1 MSSTSSFAVSGFKS
15 GSSFATATP
24 PSGFSGVSE
33 IATEEKAAIK
43 SEMGRKRMLKV
54 VYLTEK
60 WSRRAATT
68 RENSAEKTNNL
79 KVEIEA
85 ELAQY
90 GTN

>member
-1 MSSTSSFAVSGFKS
+1 
-15 GSSFATATP
+15 
-24 PSGFSGVSE
+24 
-33 IATEEKAAIK
+33 
-43 SEMGRKRMLKV
+43 MLKV